1 LALLII
7 YRRRLPGFELGE
19 TARSFG
25 LVVVASALLAG
36 VGWGV
41 WHLLDSALG
50 QSLPAQI
57 VSLGAGL
64 ALGYAGFFA
73 ACKLLNVRELETLMR
88 LRGSR
93 A

>member
-1 LALLII
+1 
-7 YRRRLPGFELGE
+7 
-19 TARSFG
+19 
-25 LVVVASALLAG
+25 
-36 VGWGV
+36 
-41 WHLLDSALG
+41 
-50 QSLPAQI
+50 LPAQI